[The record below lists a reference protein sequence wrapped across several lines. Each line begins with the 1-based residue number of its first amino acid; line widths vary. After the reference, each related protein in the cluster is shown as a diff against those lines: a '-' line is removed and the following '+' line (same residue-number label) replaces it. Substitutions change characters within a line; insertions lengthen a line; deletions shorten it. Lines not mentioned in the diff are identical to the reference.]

1 MLQTQ
6 NHGKNGALKS
16 SIKGYSPHGL
26 TAELSEAGPEERPL
40 LETTEATA
48 GADAVG
54 VAEEAGEGG
63 SRSPD
68 SMSTTEGNDLSGR
81 ITQRIRH
88 VCAFCSLF
96 KRHKVKCGQNNLM
109 V

>member
-1 MLQTQ
+1 MSVARHHSAPDTESGGTFILDFPASRTD
-6 NHGKNGALKS
+6 
-16 SIKGYSPHGL
+16 GL
-26 TAELSEAGPEERPL
+26 TTELSEAGPEERPL

-68 SMSTTEGNDLSGR
+68 SML
-81 ITQRIRH
+81 
-88 VCAFCSLF
+88 
-96 KRHKVKCGQNNLM
+96 
-109 V
+109 